1 MKLPQALLRAPAR
14 LPVWTA
20 RSVRMKGEQQM
31 VEEQQKKRGMENTG
45 EENRGNI
52 GETGK
57 TGQTGQTG
65 QQDMN
70 LERKGGE
77 NIGGT
82 EHVAEKKTEG
92 RTENR

>member
-1 MKLPQALLRAPAR
+1 
-14 LPVWTA
+14 
-20 RSVRMKGEQQM
+20 M
-31 VEEQQKKRGMENTG
+31 VEEQQKKRGMENVG

-57 TGQTGQTG
+57 TGQTGQQG
-65 QQDMN
+65 MN

-82 EHVAEKKTEG
+82 EHVTEKKTEG